1 MNLQRAGQ
9 KRRLSASRFSLR
21 FLVWLASWE
30 TKGIPVGCGVAL
42 LQILDPGQM
51 NEQTKELQSTHR
63 QAGPQPNGGTLPMM
77 RNVIVTG
84 GSRGIGLGIAQ
95 QLAAAGFRAIAI
107 ARSQSSEFSSLL
119 DKVQQAQTGA
129 LGFVPFDLA
138 KIEDIPGMVKDLI
151 KQFGPIH
158 GLVNNAGMSA
168 DGALAMMPTSHIEQV
183 VRLNTLSPMVLTKH
197 AVRSMMASGDGR
209 IVNISSITA
218 FSGYSGLSVYSAT
231 KASLVGFTRSLA
243 REVGRMGV
251 TVNAVAPGFVATEMT
266 AAMKDEDRDR
276 IVRRSS
282 LRRLVEVGDVAN
294 AVAFLMSDQAKNI
307 TGTVVTVD
315 AGSTA

>member
-1 MNLQRAGQ
+1 
-9 KRRLSASRFSLR
+9 
-21 FLVWLASWE
+21 
-30 TKGIPVGCGVAL
+30 
-42 LQILDPGQM
+42 
-51 NEQTKELQSTHR
+51 
-63 QAGPQPNGGTLPMM
+63 MM